1 MKAAAMPLSVGGL
14 CYSSAS
20 IKITPLR
27 TTSLVSL
34 LSHPMFKFQ
43 PLIGIAY

>member
-1 MKAAAMPLSVGGL
+1 MKGTAMQLSVGDF
-14 CYSSAS
+14 CYSPAS

-34 LSHPMFKFQ
+34 LSHPMSKFQ
-43 PLIGIAY
+43 PLIGITY